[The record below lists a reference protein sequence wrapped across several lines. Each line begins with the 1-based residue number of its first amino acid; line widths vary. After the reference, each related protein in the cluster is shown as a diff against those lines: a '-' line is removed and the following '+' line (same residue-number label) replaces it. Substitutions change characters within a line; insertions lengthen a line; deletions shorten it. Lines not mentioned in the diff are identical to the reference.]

1 MTLHRKIGVVGLGYV
16 GLPVAVAFGKLGRV
30 IGFDINESRIEELKS
45 GHDRTREVK
54 SEDLKHTDIMFT
66 NDKEDL
72 KAADFIIV
80 SVPTPIN
87 IHKQPD
93 LGPLHKASETVGSIL
108 KKGMIIVYESTVFP
122 GATEEEC
129 LPILEAQ
136 SGLTG
141 GVDFHIGYSPERIN
155 PGDEVNTFENIIKVV
170 SGQTDEVRQIIGE
183 VYASVVKAGIYE
195 ASSIKVAESAKLIE
209 NIQRDVNIALMNELA
224 VIFDMVGVDTKEVLE
239 TAGTKWNF
247 LKFHPG
253 LVGGHCIGV
262 DPYYLTHKAQSLG
275 YHPEIVLTGRRIND
289 NMAKYIS
296 LSIVKVMIEKGL
308 AVRGSTINVLGLT
321 FKENT
326 PDLRNTKVIELIEEL
341 EAFGFNIVVHDPLAD
356 KAEAK
361 SLYNIDLVD
370 KNRLAET
377 DIVVFAVSH
386 SEYTENL
393 GDYMQLLNENGIAVD
408 VKGIL
413 DERCLTGYQTIWRL

>member
-45 GHDRTREVK
+45 GHDRTREIK

-183 VYASVVKAGIYE
+183 VYASVVKTGIYE

-262 DPYYLTHKAQSLG
+262 DPYYLTHKAQSFG
-275 YHPEIVLTGRRIND
+275 YHPEIVLAGRRIND